1 MIPHHHTRLG
11 HVAAHGQSV
20 WVDFLS
26 RDMLPAQLD
35 RLIREHAVSGTTS
48 NPSLFERAVRDN
60 ASYETL
66 IAELGQLEDA
76 KAVLLALAVT
86 DARDACDVL
95 EPLHVATDGRDGW
108 VSLEVD
114 PRLAHDVG
122 ATLAEAMWLRD
133 AVARPNLMV
142 KIPATEAGI
151 DAIEAATA
159 AGIPV
164 NATLL
169 FALGRHRA
177 AAEAYVRGLERLVRM
192 GGDPSALASVASFF
206 VSRVDTETDR
216 RLRRLGAAAQ
226 LFGRLA
232 IANARLAYQTWK
244 EVFGGARWMPLQALG
259 ATTQRCLWAS
269 TSTKDPAYRDV
280 RYVEELI
287 GPDTVTTLPLET
299 IAAFEDHGRVQLT
312 LEQGIDDAKRVFDQL
327 AAAGIDYDDVTGA
340 LERQGLAR
348 FENAYTTLLDVLD
361 EKRRLA
367 A

>member
-1 MIPHHHTRLG
+1 
-11 HVAAHGQSV
+11 
-20 WVDFLS
+20 
-26 RDMLPAQLD
+26 
-35 RLIREHAVSGTTS
+35 
-48 NPSLFERAVRDN
+48 
-60 ASYETL
+60 
-66 IAELGQLEDA
+66 
-76 KAVLLALAVT
+76 
-86 DARDACDVL
+86 
-95 EPLHVATDGRDGW
+95 
-108 VSLEVD
+108 
-114 PRLAHDVG
+114 
-122 ATLAEAMWLRD
+122 
-133 AVARPNLMV
+133 MV

-299 IAAFEDHGRVQLT
+299 IAAFEDHGRVELT